1 MSPSENAKFLPLF
14 RRNSDTTVDVDRED
28 RRTELI
34 DAVSQLAGSVDN
46 LVRVLRRAG
55 DDIAPL

>member
-14 RRNSDTTVDVDRED
+14 RRNGDTTVDVDRED

-34 DAVSQLAGSVDN
+34 AAVFQLARSVDN